1 MFFKILPIKTGI
13 VLILSILRISTGFSQ
28 HQHATQMEKKP
39 DPLSFAPV
47 FATML
52 TDPELKD
59 YKMES
64 SLMTVAPGGQDT
76 VAHRHDAELFGYIV
90 EGKVEIG
97 LDKGVPKTYTAGQ
110 MFYEKRNVMHS
121 LTRNPDPT
129 TPASV
134 LIIFIIKNGRP
145 GYTKEYK

>member
-1 MFFKILPIKTGI
+1 MFLKILSPKA
-13 VLILSILRISTGFSQ
+13 LIIPVIGFLSLSTGLAQ
-28 HQHATQMEKKP
+28 HQHAAKTEKKP

-52 TDPELKD
+52 TDPELKE
-59 YKMES
+59 YKMDS
-64 SLMTVAPGGQDT
+64 SLMTVAPGSQDT

-97 LDKGVPKTYTAGQ
+97 LDKGTPKTYTAGQ

-121 LTRNPDPT
+121 LTRNPDPS
-129 TPASV
+129 TPAKV
-134 LIIFIIKNGRP
+134 LIIFLIKNGRP
-145 GYTKEYK
+145 GYTQEYK

>member
-1 MFFKILPIKTGI
+1 MFLKTAPLKTLPASF
-13 VLILSILRISTGFSQ
+13 LFFLSLTTGFAQ
-28 HQHATQMEKKP
+28 HQHDAKAEQKSN
-39 DPLSFAPV
+39 PLSFAPV

-59 YKMES
+59 YKMDS

-97 LDKGVPKTYTAGQ
+97 LDKGAPKTYSAGQ
-110 MFYEKRNVMHS
+110 MFYEKRKIMHS
-121 LTRNPDPT
+121 LTRNPDPS
-129 TPASV
+129 TPAKV